1 MDFTLIELGH
11 DEFSFRNEAD
21 GTVIGEITWTQL
33 ADVMVV
39 EHTYVKEDMRH
50 HGLAKK
56 LVDRAA
62 QYARENDFKIEPV
75 CSYVASV
82 FDNSNE
88 YEDIKV

>member
-1 MDFTLIELGH
+1 MDFKFIELGQ
-11 DEFSFRNEAD
+11 DEYSFRNED
-21 GTVIGEITWTQL
+21 NGTVIGEITWTQL
-33 ADVMVV
+33 ADVMIV

-62 QYARENDFKIEPV
+62 AYARENEYKIETV
-75 CSYVASV
+75 CSYVAAV
-82 FDNSNE
+82 FERSDE